1 VVVSHNLIT
10 EKIQKYSA
18 FLPFIGG
25 YFILY
30 GIVDLLTFY
39 REFNINI
46 MSYVGFSEIITY
58 FIRDIYLVFLHVA
71 VMIVSAIFLSRARKR
86 QSADLEQPISK
97 KRKWIVA
104 LVICAIAI
112 QMGIMISNGDWLN
125 TVRIGIP
132 LALTIVISYFIK
144 EIIVF
149 ISLYAALT
157 LLFSAYMNALSTATN
172 LKNGKVRNYIEFIVD
187 DQLIA
192 SDSTHFVIGKTEQ
205 YIFYHDLQKKIT
217 TAFPMNQVERII
229 LPEKAP
235 G

>member
-1 VVVSHNLIT
+1 VVASHNLIT

-18 FLPFIGG
+18 FLPFVGG

-30 GIVDLLTFY
+30 GIVDLLSFY
-39 REFNINI
+39 KEFNINI

-58 FIRDIYLVFLHVA
+58 FIRDIYLVFLHVF
-71 VMIVSAIFLSRARKR
+71 VMMVSAIFLTRAKKKNEENIDQRT
-86 QSADLEQPISK
+86 SK

-112 QMGIMISNGDWLN
+112 QMGIMISKGDWLN
-125 TVRIGIP
+125 TVRIAIP

-157 LLFSAYMNALSTATN
+157 LLFSAYMNSLSAATN
-172 LKNGKVRNYIEFIVD
+172 LKNGKVRNGIEFVVNDEVIK
-187 DQLIA
+187 
-192 SDSTHFVIGKTEQ
+192 SDSNHFVIGKTEQ
-205 YIFYHDLQKKIT
+205 YIFYHHLNEKIT
-217 TAFPMNQVERII
+217 TAYPMNQVQKII
-229 LPEKAP
+229 LPIEIN
-235 G
+235 